1 MHQGNRVSR
10 LLLVIDERYKITII
24 NFKIKGVA
32 IKSFIFTSYS
42 DVSPGALTLSRRK
55 ILS

>member
-1 MHQGNRVSR
+1 MHQGNRVSK
-10 LLLVIDERYKITII
+10 LLLFIDERYKITII
-24 NFKIKGVA
+24 NFKIKDVA

-42 DVSPGALTLSRRK
+42 DISPEVPILSRHT

>member
-1 MHQGNRVSR
+1 MHQGNRVSK
-10 LLLVIDERYKITII
+10 LLLFIDERYKITII
-24 NFKIKGVA
+24 NFKIKDVA

-42 DVSPGALTLSRRK
+42 DTSPEVPTLSRHT